1 MIEQPSEQVESPI
14 ERKPQWRLTGVVFFG
29 LLALLLLYAA
39 FRIIWPFM
47 TAILL
52 GAILVTLTF
61 GIFRR
66 VRERVKGSSTKA
78 AIVMLLG
85 TTLLLV
91 IPVVLAVTFL
101 AAYVPARQASRVDP
115 ILALRHE

>member
-1 MIEQPSEQVESPI
+1 MIEQPNEPRESVIEQ
-14 ERKPQWRLTGVVFFG
+14 KPQWKLTGIIFFG

-61 GIFRR
+61 GIFI
-66 VRERVKGSSTKA
+66 S
-78 AIVMLLG
+78 
-85 TTLLLV
+85 
-91 IPVVLAVTFL
+91 
-101 AAYVPARQASRVDP
+101 
-115 ILALRHE
+115 

>member
-1 MIEQPSEQVESPI
+1 MNNRLSRSETAI
-14 ERKPQWRLTGVVFFG
+14 ERKPQWRLAGVIFFG

-66 VRERVKGSSTKA
+66 VRARMNGSSNKA

-85 TTLLLV
+85 DRR
-91 IPVVLAVTFL
+91 FCWS
-101 AAYVPARQASRVDP
+101 SR
-115 ILALRHE
+115 R